1 VFPFFVRQFTV
12 PLKSE
17 PNFEQEFAMKR
28 IYGIAL
34 LLALSILGASCGA
47 GSNSSTSTSSQP
59 ASVFV
64 TGEDAPLASVVGFD
78 VTINSITLTGS
89 KGSPLVLSTA
99 TTVDFARLLGL
110 RSPLAFNS
118 VPADTYTSA
127 TFSLSNPAISWVD
140 MSTTPPS
147 IGAPI
152 SAYFSPTT
160 GTATQTTVTVNFPA
174 PMVVDSNGLAGLR
187 MEFDI
192 RQSVAVGG
200 NGQITGAVN
209 PVIYAKAVQ
218 AGDSDG
224 QVTDLTGG
232 LVSVNVGADSFLLQG
247 PYGHQL
253 TVYVSNSTQF
263 NSGWSINNLAT
274 PAIVGVQ
281 GSFQADGSLMA
292 SNVEVITTSQTFLS
306 GRVLAVNPTSGPVQ
320 QITMWVGETGAD
332 LVSDVD
338 TIQTI
343 NVSAVT
349 QYDICFFDNLFTNAL
364 FNDSTVIVGQRIFIG
379 GSYSNSVFTPQM
391 ISLRFQGVYG
401 MLTADS
407 VNITSGNFGNFLLQ
421 NDGLIGYSL
430 GGAPLKVGTGNSSL
444 FLNTTGLS
452 ALQSS
457 GSIPLVAGGLLF
469 VDPTTQ
475 TPVMAA
481 AVVDDRQQTQ

>member
-1 VFPFFVRQFTV
+1 
-12 PLKSE
+12 
-17 PNFEQEFAMKR
+17 MKKFL
-28 IYGIAL
+28 GIAL
-34 LLALSILGASCGA
+34 LLALSMLGASCGSS
-47 GSNSSTSTSSQP
+47 SNSSLSSQP

-89 KGSPLVLSTA
+89 KGSPQVLSTP

-118 VPADTYTSA
+118 VPPDTYTSA

-147 IGAPI
+147 IGTPV
-152 SAYFSPTT
+152 SAYFSPTM
-160 GTATQTTVTVNFPA
+160 GTATQTSVTVNFPTA
-174 PMVVDSNGLAGLR
+174 MVVGSNGLAGLR
-187 MEFDI
+187 VEFDI
-192 RQSVAVGG
+192 RQSVAVGS

-209 PVIYAKAVQ
+209 PVIYAKVVRA
-218 AGDSDG
+218 SDPNG
-224 QVTDLTGG
+224 RVTDLTGG
-232 LVSVNVGADSFLLQG
+232 LVSVNAANNSFLLQG
-247 PYGHQL
+247 PYGRQL
-253 TVYVSNSTQF
+253 TIDVNSSTQF

-320 QITMWVGETGAD
+320 QITLWVGETGAD
-332 LVSDVD
+332 LVSDID

-343 NVSAVT
+343 NASLVD

-364 FNDSTVIVGQRIFIG
+364 FNPSTVIVGQRIFIG
-379 GSYSNSVFTPQM
+379 GSYSNGTFTPQM

-407 VNITSGNFGNFLLQ
+407 VNILSGNIGTFQLQ
-421 NDGLIGYSL
+421 NNGLVGYSL
-430 GGAPLKVGTGNSSL
+430 GGAPLTVGTANATL
-444 FLNTTGLS
+444 FLNTGGLS
-452 ALQSS
+452 ALQSD

-469 VDPTTQ
+469 VNPNTS

-481 AVVDDRQQTQ
+481 AVVDDRQPTQ

>member
-1 VFPFFVRQFTV
+1 MR
-12 PLKSE
+12 
-17 PNFEQEFAMKR
+17 R
-28 IYGIAL
+28 IYVIAL
-34 LLALSILGASCGA
+34 LLALSMLGASCGA
-47 GSNSSTSTSSQP
+47 GSNSSTPPSSQS

-118 VPADTYTSA
+118 VPPDTYTSA
-127 TFSLSNPAISWVD
+127 TFNLSNPAISWVD

-147 IGAPI
+147 IGVPI

-160 GTATQTTVTVNFPA
+160 GTTTQTTVTVNFPT
-174 PMVVDSNGLAGLR
+174 PMVVGANGLAGLR

-192 RQSVAVGG
+192 RQSVAVGS

-218 AGDSDG
+218 ASDPDG

-232 LVSVNVGADSFLLQG
+232 LVSVNAANDSFLLQG
-247 PYGHQL
+247 PYGRQL
-253 TVYVSNSTQF
+253 TVYVNSGTQF
-263 NSGWSINNLAT
+263 NSGWSINNLAA
-274 PAIVGVQ
+274 PAFVGVQ

-306 GRVLAVNPTSGPVQ
+306 GRVLAVNPTSGAAQ
-320 QITMWVGETGAD
+320 QITLWVGETGAD
-332 LVSDVD
+332 LVNDVD

-401 MLTADS
+401 MLNADS
-407 VNITSGNFGNFLLQ
+407 VNILSGNIGTFQLQ
-421 NDGLIGYSL
+421 NNGLIGYSL
-430 GGAPLKVGTGNSSL
+430 GGAPLPVATFNATL
-444 FLNTTGLS
+444 FVNTTGLS
-452 ALQSS
+452 ALQSD

-469 VDPTTQ
+469 VNPISS
-475 TPVMAA
+475 TPMMAA
-481 AVVDDRQQTQ
+481 AVVDDRQPTQ